1 MDIFTGTGNYT
12 YFQHIN
18 QYTKLQSIEVHKNI
32 ETRRVL

>member
-18 QYTKLQSIEVHKNI
+18 QYTKLQNRSTQKI
-32 ETRRVL
+32 